1 MELFCVNLFYNF
13 PTDLKFGKGVSTAQ
27 AVYEWD
33 RGLSG
38 VVFVGALLGRS
49 SGRGG
54 EGYDLGRFGVPY
66 FLCLCY
72 NKYNKVNKSS
82 MYIRKEFLL

>member
-1 MELFCVNLFYNF
+1 ML
-13 PTDLKFGKGVSTAQ
+13 PTTM
-27 AVYEWD
+27 
-33 RGLSG
+33 
-38 VVFVGALLGRS
+38 VGTG
-49 SGRGG
+49 GG
-54 EGYDLGRFGVPY
+54 EGYDLGRFSVPY

>member
-1 MELFCVNLFYNF
+1 ML
-13 PTDLKFGKGVSTAQ
+13 PTTM
-27 AVYEWD
+27 
-33 RGLSG
+33 
-38 VVFVGALLGRS
+38 VGTG
-49 SGRGG
+49 GG

-72 NKYNKVNKSS
+72 NKVNRSS